1 MNSITLLHPYIIDN
15 IYDFFATQP
24 ASRKAF
30 GNTCRQFRAIT
41 FENEKY
47 LITQQYISKNYLVCI
62 TNLNNLPTWRQLK
75 TTRVILVGEIH
86 IDLHHKKFAALT
98 HLIWEKNIWA
108 LLAEGPGKHLLGTG
122 QIKYLRSEIAETHE
136 SWDIQ
141 DRVLFDQV
149 ADSLQKILKV
159 TKSFLIMRD
168 ECNLE
173 QKIKMIENFLNFSRG
188 PLEFFQSP
196 SEERREIYK
205 SLDDLQ
211 CSFSLHEFTA
221 EEKTSKRLYQDMETI
236 SILTQICLMTFKL
249 NIQYAKE
256 FEKIVDESLLERD
269 QTMVANIEHHLATG
283 KKVLVNAGSHHVI
296 QRENSPSD
304 LLQKR
309 KIPFLSLIPMQQ
321 EEERIKAFECIS
333 PRTKLKE
340 CSPDSITG
348 GDLYYYTA
356 QVSNIMIQELQACTE
371 EAVNA
376 SRMFVECCQHRKI
389 LLKNLYW
396 SLDNLEKRDLE
407 LQKFYSEKS
416 ENYSQTPLII
426 DVNQFQKIK
435 ICGKIVNLDEIALYK
450 YGFEEEGETDSSEI
464 IDIDECIKSKRE
476 LPVRVKKMRIS
487 FRMAFQYVLNKI
499 EQFSHSSDRAIRFDD
514 SNIIFLLTFID
525 FISQNPQT
533 DEPRITW
540 LDVIFLLLKE
550 KNYVFDIKIKKIS
563 WLEKSYFLQV

>member
-1 MNSITLLHPYIIDN
+1 MNSITFLHPYIIDN

-30 GNTCRQFRAIT
+30 GNTCRQFHAIT

-47 LITQQYISKNYLVCI
+47 LIIQQYISKNYLVCI
-62 TNLNNLPTWRQLK
+62 TNLNNLSTWRQLK
-75 TTRVILVGEIH
+75 TTKVILVGELH
-86 IDLHHKKFAALT
+86 IVDLHRKKFAAFT

-108 LLAEGPGKHLLGTG
+108 LLAEGSGKHLLGTG
-122 QIKYLRSEIAETHE
+122 QIKYLRSKIAKTHE

-159 TKSFLIMRD
+159 AKAFLIMRD

-173 QKIKMIENFLNFSRG
+173 QKINLIENFLIEFS
-188 PLEFFQSP
+188 QSP
-196 SEERREIYK
+196 SEERGEIYE

-221 EEKTSKRLYQDMETI
+221 EEKTSKRLYQGMKTI
-236 SILTQICLMTFKL
+236 SIITQICLMTFKL
-249 NIQYAKE
+249 NIQYAKK

-309 KIPFLSLIPMQQ
+309 KIPFLSLMPIQQ
-321 EEERIKAFECIS
+321 EEDSIKAFECIS

-340 CSPDSITG
+340 CSPNSITG

-356 QVSNIMIQELQACTE
+356 QVSNIMIQELEACTE
-371 EAVNA
+371 EAVHA

-450 YGFEEEGETDSSEI
+450 YGFKEEGETNSSEI
-464 IDIDECIKSKRE
+464 IDVDECIKSKRE
-476 LPVRVKKMRIS
+476 LPVRVKKVRIS

-499 EQFSHSSDRAIRFDD
+499 EQFSLSSDRAIRFDH
-514 SNIIFLLTFID
+514 SNIIWLLTQID
-525 FISQNPQT
+525 FISKNPQT
-533 DEPRITW
+533 DDSRITW

-550 KNYVFDIKIKKIS
+550 KKYVFDIKTKSIS
-563 WLEKSYFLQV
+563 FLQKSYFLQV